1 LFLDVDAT
9 ELSVMTADVPDLQR
23 QVSQELTVVQRTQKL
38 TWIGGVFLFDDH
50 SEGDSEVT
58 FPTFGIRA
66 RIFPSIGTSASAIFG
81 EATYMMS
88 SRVSLTGGVRYTNEQ
103 KDLDNTGGVYRL
115 GTAVL
120 ADPTSFYDYVD
131 NASFDAWTPKG
142 SFQVRVSPDMF
153 IYVSAARGF
162 KAGGFDTSARDP
174 GKVFSPEFA
183 WSYEGGLKHTIAGGR
198 VHANTAVFYN
208 DYHDLQVRSF
218 VPPNQIYITNAGA
231 AGIRG
236 VELEVAGAAGRGLQL
251 AGNISWLEATYDRY
265 LTRLPSGATLDA
277 AGNRLS
283 NAPAW
288 SGSTSAVYK
297 FATGGAG
304 TAFVRG
310 DVLWQGRVFF
320 TPANDDIETQR
331 AYGLV
336 HLRAGFEPRSRRWE
350 ISVYAR
356 NVGNMEH
363 ITGTSNAAPTA
374 FTARPGEPR
383 HWGTQFTFRQ

>member
-1 LFLDVDAT
+1 
-9 ELSVMTADVPDLQR
+9 
-23 QVSQELTVVQRTQKL
+23 
-38 TWIGGVFLFDDH
+38 VFLFDDH
-50 SEGDSEVT
+50 NEGDSEVT
-58 FPTFGIRA
+58 FPTFGTRA
-66 RIFPSIGTSASAIFG
+66 RIFQSIGTSAWAIFG
-81 EATYMMS
+81 QATYKVS
-88 SRVSLTGGVRYTNEQ
+88 SRLSLTGGARYTNEQ
-103 KDLDNTGGVYRL
+103 KDLVNTGGVYRL

-120 ADPTSFYDYVD
+120 ADVTSFYDYVD
-131 NASFDAWTPKG
+131 NATSDAWTPKG
-142 SFQVRVSPDMF
+142 SFQVQVSPDLF

-162 KAGGFDTSARDP
+162 KAGGFNTSARGP

-183 WSYEGGLKHTIAGGR
+183 WSYEGGLKRTIAGGR
-198 VHANTAVFYN
+198 LLANTAIFYN
-208 DYHDLQVRSF
+208 NYHDLQVRSF
-218 VPPNQIYITNAGA
+218 VPPNQIEISNAGA

-236 VELEVAGAAGRGLQL
+236 IELEVAGAAGRGVQL
-251 AGNISWLEATYDRY
+251 AGNVSWLTATYDRY
-265 LTRLPSGATLDA
+265 LAGLPGGATLDA

-288 SGSTSAVYK
+288 SGGTSAVYK

-304 TAFVRG
+304 TASVRG
-310 DVLWQGRVFF
+310 NLFWQSRVFF

-336 HLRAGFEPRSRRWE
+336 HLRLGFEPRSRRWE
-350 ISVYAR
+350 MAVYAR
-356 NVGNMEH
+356 NVGNMEY